1 MLEQVVSRGQI
12 EVKFVLVSLA
22 FRCDL
27 VNSNNS
33 LNFKLLVEVPA
44 NYSKHR
50 TWNIHNNLQIENV
63 LLQSSKWEWIVF

>member
-1 MLEQVVSRGQI
+1 MGFVPPMLEKVVSRGQI

-27 VNSNNS
+27 VNSNKS

-50 TWNIHNNLQIENV
+50 T
-63 LLQSSKWEWIVF
+63 

>member
-1 MLEQVVSRGQI
+1 MLEKVVSRGQI
-12 EVKFVLVSLA
+12 EVKFVFVSLE

-27 VNSNNS
+27 VNSNES

-50 TWNIHNNLQIENV
+50 A
-63 LLQSSKWEWIVF
+63 